1 MCKAK
6 ILSNNSFG
14 CITTCKKSKQIHV
27 GFGNLLLVL
36 NQNEFSDFKNHISSL
51 HQKHLKEMEEGKKL
65 FIRTKTQNLMIALN
79 VTELNDLKNL
89 LLEASL
95 MFEVEQLLNLIQ
107 ND

>member
-14 CITTCKKSKQIHV
+14 CITTCKKSKQIQV

-36 NQNEFSDFKNHISSL
+36 NQNEFSDFKKHISSL

-65 FIRTKTQNLMIALN
+65 FIGTKTQNLMISLN
-79 VTELNDLKNL
+79 AAELNEFKNI

-95 MFEVEQLLNLIQ
+95 MLEVEQLLNPIQ